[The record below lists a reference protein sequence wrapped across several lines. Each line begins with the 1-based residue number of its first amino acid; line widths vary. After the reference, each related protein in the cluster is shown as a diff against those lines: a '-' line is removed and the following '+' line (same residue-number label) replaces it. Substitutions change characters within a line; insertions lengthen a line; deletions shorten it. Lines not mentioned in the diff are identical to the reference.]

1 VNRDRTIA
9 QNTYGFTLIE
19 ITAAL
24 LIGSL
29 LTMSLYQIF
38 RNIQRSVA
46 RMTSAIEIDSPI
58 ITFYNQ
64 LERDILGIFTPRNIK
79 EKKATGPKQ
88 DNQEKKIENVFVSSN
103 KNGRVSFNF
112 ITTGGY
118 QLIDGSG
125 NAVLAPYNKR
135 VFYSIEPD
143 GNRQN
148 MFILTYGQTHNL
160 DAEITPHIKKYELA
174 KNIRRFD
181 IEFKVIEPTKQA
193 EKESAKKQR
202 KLIHMTQFSPKE
214 VSEKYHTH
222 IPAYIEIKGAYLDP
236 RTNFEVPFKYIFQVP
251 AYIIPEVPK
260 ESEKQAAATQ
270 QNQKKAQENSAQ
282 KAQSAQPSTQNKQTQ
297 NGLAGFM
304 P

>member
-1 VNRDRTIA
+1 VNRSRT
-9 QNTYGFTLIE
+9 GFTLIE

-38 RNIQRSVA
+38 RNIQRSVT

-79 EKKATGPKQ
+79 DKKAPETKQ

-118 QLIDGSG
+118 QVIDGSG

-135 VFYSIEPD
+135 VFYAIEPD

-160 DAEITPHIKKYELA
+160 DTETAQHIKKYELA
-174 KNIRRFD
+174 RNIRRFD
-181 IEFKVIEPTKQA
+181 IEFKVIEPVKQA
-193 EKESAKKQR
+193 EKENAKKQR
-202 KLIHMTQFSPKE
+202 KLVSIAQFSPKE
-214 VSEKYHTH
+214 VYEKYHTH
-222 IPAYIEIKGAYLDP
+222 IPAYIEIKGVYLDA
-236 RTNFEVPFKYIFQVP
+236 RTNFEVPFKYMFQVP
-251 AYIIPEVPK
+251 AYIIPEAPK
-260 ESEKQAAATQ
+260 ESSEKQMALTP
-270 QNQKKAQENSAQ
+270 QNQKNAQAQ
-282 KAQSAQPSTQNKQTQ
+282 KAPTGQQNAPNTIQNKQNQ